1 MPRRTRLFVLA
12 LALCAAALLAAA
24 AAPAPRA
31 AAAAGDDL
39 PAWLRA
45 AAGAAAPAYDKKVK
59 AVVLHHER
67 SVAVSEDGRIVTTT
81 NYAVRVLA
89 REGREEAH
97 AHAVYNTGSGKVRE
111 LKAWLIR
118 AGGEVKKYGKDETL
132 DVSLADDVYDEARA
146 RVISGRDDAEAGA
159 VFGYQ
164 AVTEERTVFS
174 QDGWHFQDDLPTLF
188 ARYSVTLPAGWRAS
202 GVVFNHAKLEPA
214 VAGTTYTW
222 ELRGLPPI
230 EDEENS
236 PTMSSLTPRL
246 AVTYV
251 PPDAARTAMN
261 PGFADWKEVSRWLST
276 LHDPQAEP
284 DDALALKA
292 RELAANCKTELEKIA
307 AVGRYAQ
314 AVHYIS
320 IQMGV
325 DRGGGM
331 RPHPAHQVFAK
342 NYGDCKDKANLMR
355 AMLRVLKITA
365 YPVAIYSGDRTYV
378 RDEWPSPHQ
387 FNHCIIAVKVSDET
401 QAPSVVTHPTLG
413 RLLIFDPTDTRTPV
427 GDLPD
432 HEQGSW
438 ALVIA
443 GADGQLL
450 RMPAMPPEANT
461 VERTADVTLAADGAI
476 SAVVRER
483 TLGQSAAH
491 ERGLF
496 KELSRGEYQKVIER
510 WAGAG
515 AAGAKFTKIEPADNH
530 AEGRFALDVE
540 FTAASY
546 GQSMQDRLLVFQ
558 PAVIGRTGT
567 AWLAPTTRKHP
578 VVLESKAF
586 NETARFKL
594 PAGFDVDEL
603 PDPVKIDSHFGSY
616 VASYEVKDGQLLYTR
631 RLVQRAATIPA
642 EKYAEVRAF
651 FGRVRASE
659 EAPVVLARK

>member
-1 MPRRTRLFVLA
+1 MLRRLNLFAV
-12 LALCAAALLAAA
+12 ALCAAALLAAPDG
-24 AAPAPRA
+24 PASRT
-31 AAAAGDDL
+31 AAAAGDDV
-39 PAWLRA
+39 PAWLKA
-45 AAGAAAPAYDKKVK
+45 AAASPAPAYDKKVK
-59 AVVLHHER
+59 AVVLYHEQT
-67 SVAVSEDGRIVTTT
+67 VAVSDEGRVVTT
-81 NYAVRVLA
+81 NYAVRILA
-89 REGREEAH
+89 REGRDEASAH
-97 AHAVYNTGSGKVRE
+97 ALYLNGAGKVRE

-118 AGGEVKKYGKDETL
+118 PSGEVKKYGKDET
-132 DVSLADDVYDEARA
+132 ADMALKPEDVYDEARL
-146 RVISGRDDAEAGA
+146 RVISARDEAEAPGT

-164 AVTEERTVFS
+164 SVTEERTVFS
-174 QDGWHFQDDLPTLF
+174 QDGWDFQDDLPALLS
-188 ARYSVTLPAGWRAS
+188 RYSVTLPAGWRAS
-202 GVVFNHAKLEPA
+202 SVVFNHARLEPS

-222 ELRGLPPI
+222 ELRDLPPI
-230 EDEENS
+230 EHEPNA
-236 PTMSSLTPRL
+236 PTMSSLAPRL
-246 AVTYV
+246 AVSFLA
-251 PPDAARTAMN
+251 PDAGRGAMI
-261 PGFADWKEVSRWLST
+261 PGFENWQEVSRWLST

-292 RELAANCKTELEKIA
+292 RDLTANCKTELEKIA

-314 AVHYIS
+314 AVHWIS
-320 IQMGV
+320 VQMGV
-325 DRGGGM
+325 NRGGGM
-331 RPHPAHQVFAK
+331 RPHAATQVFAK

-365 YPVAIYSGDRTYV
+365 YPVAIYSCDRTYV

-401 QAPSVVTHPTLG
+401 QAPSVVKHPTLG
-413 RLLIFDPTDTRTPV
+413 RLLIFDPTDTNTPV

-443 GADGQLL
+443 GGEGQLM

-461 VERTADVTLAADGAI
+461 VERTADVTLASDGSI

-483 TLGQSAAH
+483 TVGQSAAF
-491 ERGLF
+491 ERRVF
-496 KELSRGEYQKVIER
+496 KELSRGDYQKAIER

-540 FTAASY
+540 FTATSY
-546 GQSMQDRLLVFQ
+546 GQSMQNRLLVFQ
-558 PAVIGRTGT
+558 PTVIGRTGT
-567 AWLAPTTRKHP
+567 SWLAPTTRRHP
-578 VVLESKAF
+578 VVLESKSF
-586 NETARFKL
+586 NETARFTL

-603 PDPVKIDSHFGSY
+603 PDPVKLDSEFGTY
-616 VASYEVKDGQLLYTR
+616 TASYEVREGQLVFTR
-631 RLVQRAATIPA
+631 SLVQRAATIPA
-642 EKYAEVRAF
+642 EKYTDVRNF

>member
-1 MPRRTRLFVLA
+1 MLRRLNLFAV
-12 LALCAAALLAAA
+12 ALCAAALLAAA
-24 AAPAPRA
+24 APTSRT
-31 AAAAGDDL
+31 AAAAGDDV
-39 PAWLRA
+39 PAWLKA
-45 AAGAAAPAYDKKVK
+45 AAASTAPAYDKRVK

-67 SVAVSEDGRIVTTT
+67 NVTVGDDGRVVTST
-81 NYAVRVLA
+81 NYAVRVLS
-89 REGREEAH
+89 REGREEAT
-97 AHAVYNTGSGKVRE
+97 AHALYLNGAGKVRE
-111 LKAWLIR
+111 LKAWLLR
-118 AGGEVKKYGKDETL
+118 PGGEVRKYGKDETVDMAL
-132 DVSLADDVYDEARA
+132 NAEDVYDEARL
-146 RVISGRDDAEAGA
+146 RVISARDEAEAPGT

-164 AVTEERTVFS
+164 SVTEERTVFS
-174 QDGWHFQDDLPTLF
+174 QDGWDFQDELPALVT
-188 ARYSVTLPAGWRAS
+188 RYTVTLPTGWRAS
-202 GVVFNHAKLEPA
+202 GVLFNHAKLEPA

-222 ELRGLPPI
+222 ELRDLPPI
-230 EDEENS
+230 EHEPNA
-236 PTMSSLTPRL
+236 PTMSSLAPRL
-246 AVTYV
+246 AVSYLA
-251 PPDAARTAMN
+251 PDAARNAMI
-261 PGFADWKEVSRWLST
+261 PGFENWQEVSRWLST

-292 RELAANCKTELEKIA
+292 RDLTANCKTELEKIA

-325 DRGGGM
+325 NRGGGM
-331 RPHPAHQVFAK
+331 RPHAATQVFAK

-355 AMLRVLKITA
+355 TMLRVLKITA

-401 QAPSVVTHPTLG
+401 NAPSVVKHPTLG
-413 RLLIFDPTDTRTPV
+413 RLLIFDPTDPNTPV

-443 GADGQLL
+443 GGEGQLM

-461 VERTADVTLAADGAI
+461 VERTSDVTLSSDGSI

-483 TLGQSAAH
+483 TVGQSAAY
-491 ERGLF
+491 ERGVF
-496 KELSRGEYQKVIER
+496 KELSRGDYQKVIER

-558 PAVIGRTGT
+558 PTVIGRTGT
-567 AWLAPTTRKHP
+567 GWLAPTTRRHP
-578 VVLESKAF
+578 VVLESKSF

-603 PDPVKIDSHFGSY
+603 PDPIKIDSDFGSY
-616 VASYEVKDGQLLYTR
+616 TASYEVKDGQLLYTR

-642 EKYAEVRAF
+642 AKYAEVRAF

>member
-1 MPRRTRLFVLA
+1 MLRRLNLFAV
-12 LALCAAALLAAA
+12 ALCAAALLAAA
-24 AAPAPRA
+24 GGPASRTAAAVGDDMPAWLKA
-31 AAAAGDDL
+31 AAAS
-39 PAWLRA
+39 P
-45 AAGAAAPAYDKKVK
+45 APAYDKRVK
-59 AVVLHHER
+59 AVVLYHEQ
-67 SVAVSEDGRIVTTT
+67 SVAVGDDGRVVTTT
-81 NYAVRVLA
+81 NYAVRILA
-89 REGREEAH
+89 REGRDEAS

-111 LKAWLIR
+111 LKAWLLR
-118 AGGEVKKYGKDETL
+118 PGGEVKKYGKDETL
-132 DVSLADDVYDEARA
+132 DMSLADDVYDEARA
-146 RVISGRDDAEAGA
+146 RIINARDEAEAPGT

-164 AVTEERTVFS
+164 SVTEERTVFS
-174 QDGWHFQDDLPTLF
+174 QDGWNFQDDLPALL
-188 ARYSVTLPAGWRAS
+188 ARYTVTLPAGWRAA

-222 ELRGLPPI
+222 ELRDLPPI
-230 EDEENS
+230 EHEPNA
-236 PTMSSLTPRL
+236 PTMSSLAPRL
-246 AVTYV
+246 AVSYLA
-251 PPDAARTAMN
+251 PNAARNAMI
-261 PGFADWKEVSRWLST
+261 PGFENWQEVSRWLST

-292 RELAANCKTELEKIA
+292 RDLTANCKTELEKIA

-314 AVHYIS
+314 AVHWIS
-320 IQMGV
+320 VQMGV
-325 DRGGGM
+325 NRGGGM
-331 RPHPAHQVFAK
+331 RPHAATQVFAK

-401 QAPSVVTHPTLG
+401 NAPSVVKHPTLG
-413 RLLIFDPTDTRTPV
+413 RLLIFDPTDTNTPV

-443 GADGQLL
+443 GGEGQLM

-461 VERTADVTLAADGAI
+461 VERTADVTLASDGSI

-483 TLGQSAAH
+483 TVGQSAAY
-491 ERGLF
+491 ERGVF
-496 KELSRGEYQKVIER
+496 KELSRGDYQKAIER

-540 FTAASY
+540 FTATSY
-546 GQSMQDRLLVFQ
+546 GQSMQNRLLVFQ
-558 PAVIGRTGT
+558 PTVIGRTGT
-567 AWLAPTTRKHP
+567 GWLAPTTRRHP
-578 VVLESKAF
+578 VVLESKSF
-586 NETARFKL
+586 NETARFTL
-594 PAGFDVDEL
+594 PVGFDVDEL
-603 PDPVKIDSHFGSY
+603 PDPVKLDSDFGSY
-616 VASYEVKDGQLLYTR
+616 TASYEVKDGQLLYTR

-659 EAPVVLARK
+659 ESPVVLARK

>member
-1 MPRRTRLFVLA
+1 MLRRINLFA
-12 LALCAAALLAAA
+12 LSLCAAALLAAV
-24 AAPAPRA
+24 APAPRP
-31 AAAAGDDL
+31 AAAAGDDV
-39 PAWLRA
+39 PAWLKSA
-45 AAGAAAPAYDKKVK
+45 AAASAPTYDKKVK

-67 SVAVSEDGRIVTTT
+67 NVTVGDDGRIVTTT
-81 NYAVRVLA
+81 NYAVRVLT
-89 REGREEAH
+89 REGRDEARAH
-97 AHAVYNTGSGKVRE
+97 ALYLTGSGKVRD
-111 LKAWLIR
+111 LKAWLLR
-118 AGGEVKKYGKDETL
+118 PNGEAKKYGKDET
-132 DVSLADDVYDEARA
+132 ADMALSANDVYDEARL
-146 RVISGRDDAEAGA
+146 RVISARDDVELPGT

-164 AVTEERTVFS
+164 SVTEERTVFS
-174 QDGWHFQDDLPTLF
+174 QDDWDFQDDLPALVSRF
-188 ARYSVTLPAGWRAS
+188 SVTLPAGWRAT

-222 ELRGLPPI
+222 ELRDLPPI
-230 EDEENS
+230 EHEVHGPS
-236 PTMSSLTPRL
+236 MSSLAPRL
-246 AVTYV
+246 AVSYH
-251 PPDAARTAMN
+251 PADASRAAMN
-261 PGFADWKEVSRWLST
+261 PGFDNWQEVSRWLAT

-292 RELAANCKTELEKIA
+292 RELTANCKTELEKIA

-320 IQMGV
+320 IQMGLN
-325 DRGGGM
+325 RGGGM
-331 RPHPAHQVFAK
+331 RPHAAHQVFAK

-378 RDEWPSPHQ
+378 REEWPSPHQ
-387 FNHCIIAVKVSDET
+387 FNHCIIAVKVSEET
-401 QAPSVVTHPTLG
+401 QAPSVVTHPSLG
-413 RLLIFDPTDTRTPV
+413 RLLIFDPTDPNTPV

-438 ALVIA
+438 ALVVA
-443 GADGQLL
+443 GGDGQLL

-461 VERTADVTLAADGAI
+461 VERTADVTLASDGSI
-476 SAVVRER
+476 TAVVRER
-483 TLGQSAAH
+483 TVGQSAAF
-491 ERGLF
+491 ERGVF
-496 KELSRGEYQKVIER
+496 KELSRGDYQKVIER

-515 AAGAKFTKIEPADNH
+515 ATGAKFTKIEPADHH

-578 VVLESKAF
+578 VVLESKSF

-603 PDPVKIDSHFGSY
+603 PDPVKIDSQFGSY
-616 VASYEVKDGQLLYTR
+616 SASYEIKDGHLLYTR
-631 RLVQRAATIPA
+631 KLVQRAATIPA
-642 EKYAEVRAF
+642 DKYAEVRSF
-651 FGRVRASE
+651 YGRVRASE
-659 EAPVVLARK
+659 ESPVVLARK

>member
-1 MPRRTRLFVLA
+1 MLRSFNLFV

-24 AAPAPRA
+24 SPAPRTA
-31 AAAAGDDL
+31 SAAGDDV
-39 PAWLRA
+39 PAWLKTA
-45 AAGAAAPAYDKKVK
+45 AAAPAPAYDKKVK

-67 SVAVSEDGRIVTTT
+67 NITVGEDGRVVTTT

-89 REGREEAH
+89 REGREEAT
-97 AHAVYNTGSGKVRE
+97 AHALYLNGAGKVRE
-111 LKAWLIR
+111 LKAWLLR
-118 AGGEVKKYGKDETL
+118 PGGEVKRYGKDETA
-132 DVSLADDVYDEARA
+132 DVALNSDDVYDEARV
-146 RVISGRDDAEAGA
+146 RVINAGEDVELPGT

-164 AVTEERTVFS
+164 SVTEERTVFS
-174 QDGWHFQDDLPTLF
+174 QDGWSFQDDLPALV
-188 ARYSVTLPAGWRAS
+188 ARYAVTLPAGWRAAA
-202 GVVFNHAKLEPA
+202 VVFNHAKLEPV

-222 ELRGLPPI
+222 ELRDLPPI
-230 EDEENS
+230 EHEPNG
-236 PTMSSLTPRL
+236 PTMSSLAPRL
-246 AVTYV
+246 AVSYLA
-251 PPDAARTAMN
+251 PDAARNAMI
-261 PGFADWKEVSRWLST
+261 PGFENWQEVSRWLST
-276 LHDPQAEP
+276 LHDPQSEP

-292 RELAANCKTELEKIA
+292 RDLTANCKTELEKIA
-307 AVGRYAQ
+307 AIGRYAQ

-320 IQMGV
+320 IQMGLN
-325 DRGGGM
+325 RGGGM
-331 RPHPAHQVFAK
+331 RPHAAHQVFAK

-401 QAPSVVTHPTLG
+401 QAPSVVKHPTLG
-413 RLLIFDPTDTRTPV
+413 RLLIFDPTDPNTPV

-443 GADGQLL
+443 AGDGQLM

-461 VERTADVTLAADGAI
+461 VERTADVTLSSDGAI

-483 TLGQSAAH
+483 TVGQSAAY
-491 ERGLF
+491 ERGVF
-496 KELSRGEYQKVIER
+496 KELSRGDYQKVIER

-515 AAGAKFTKIEPADNH
+515 AAGAKFTKIEPADSH

-540 FTAASY
+540 FTATSY
-546 GQSMQDRLLVFQ
+546 GQSMQGRLLVFQ
-558 PAVIGRTGT
+558 PTVIGRTGT
-567 AWLAPTTRKHP
+567 GWLAPTTRRHP
-578 VVLESKAF
+578 VVLESKSF
-586 NETARFKL
+586 NETARFTL

-603 PDPVKIDSHFGSY
+603 PDAVKVDSDFGSY
-616 VASYEVKDGQLLYTR
+616 TASYEVKDGQLLYTR

>member
-1 MPRRTRLFVLA
+1 MHRRLNLFA
-12 LALCAAALLAAA
+12 LSLCAAALLAAV
-24 AAPAPRA
+24 APAPRA
-31 AAAAGDDL
+31 VSAAGDDV
-39 PAWLRA
+39 PAWLKTA
-45 AAGAAAPAYDKKVK
+45 AAAAAPTYDKKVK
-59 AVVLHHER
+59 AVVLHHEH
-67 SVAVSEDGRIVTTT
+67 SVSVEADGRIVTTT

-89 REGREEAH
+89 REGREEAS
-97 AHAVYNTGSGKVRE
+97 AHAIYNTGSGKVRE
-111 LKAWLIR
+111 LKAWLLR
-118 AGGEVKKYGKDETL
+118 PSGEVKKYGKDETV
-132 DVSLADDVYDEARA
+132 DMSLADDVYDEARA
-146 RVISGRDDAEAGA
+146 RIISGSDDAEAPGT

-164 AVTEERTVFS
+164 SVTEERTVFS
-174 QDGWHFQDDLPTLF
+174 QDGWQFQDDLPTLF
-188 ARYSVTLPAGWRAS
+188 ARYSVTLPAGWRAT
-202 GVVFNHAKLEPA
+202 GVVFNHAKLEPT
-214 VAGTTYTW
+214 VAGTTFSW
-222 ELRGLPPI
+222 ELRDLPPI
-230 EDEENS
+230 EQEVNG
-236 PTMSSLTPRL
+236 PTMSSLAPRL

-251 PPDAARTAMN
+251 PAAAGGTLA
-261 PGFADWKEVSRWLST
+261 PGFNNWQEVSRWLST

-292 RELAANCKTELEKIA
+292 RELTANCKTELEKIA
-307 AVGRYAQ
+307 AIGRYAQ

-331 RPHPAHQVFAK
+331 RPHAATQVFAK

-387 FNHCIIAVKVSDET
+387 FNHCIIAIKVSDET
-401 QAPSVVTHPTLG
+401 QASSVVTHPTLG
-413 RLLIFDPTDTRTPV
+413 RLLIFDPTDPHTPV

-438 ALVIA
+438 ALVVA
-443 GADGQLL
+443 SGDGQLL

-461 VERTADVTLAADGAI
+461 IERTADVTLADDGSI

-483 TLGQSAAH
+483 TVGQSAAF
-491 ERGLF
+491 ERGIF
-496 KELSRGEYQKVIER
+496 KELSRGDYQKVIER

-515 AAGAKFTKIEPADNH
+515 ATGAKFTKIEPADNH

-546 GQSMQDRLLVFQ
+546 GQSMQNRLLVFQ
-558 PAVIGRTGT
+558 PTVIGRTGT
-567 AWLAPTTRKHP
+567 GWLAPTTRKHP
-578 VVLESKAF
+578 VVLESKALT
-586 NETARFKL
+586 ETARFKL

-603 PDPVKIDSHFGSY
+603 PDPIKIDSDFGSY
-616 VASYEVKDGQLLYTR
+616 TASYEVKDGQLVYTR
-631 RLVQRAATIPA
+631 KLVQRATTIPA
-642 EKYAEVRAF
+642 EKYAEVRSF

-659 EAPVVLARK
+659 ESPVVLARK